1 MASDKKKVVLLLSLL
16 LLVVTLLVFHQV
28 RGFEFVHY
36 DDDVY
41 VAGNG
46 HVQAGLTPSSIAWA
60 FSTTDAGFWH
70 PLTWLSL
77 MLDHELYGLNAGGYH
92 GTNLIWHL
100 LNTLLIFFVFLRMTG
115 AVWRSAFLAAL
126 FALHPLHVE
135 SVAWIAERKDVLS
148 TFFWLLTM
156 AAYVVYVRRPGRT
169 RYLLLLLVFSLGLMA
184 KPMLVTL
191 PFCLLLMDFWPLGR
205 TRFMTAAMPAEDR
218 KDGEEGQPMP
228 RGLWSLFAEKAPLFV
243 LAFLA
248 GLLVYYTEERAGV
261 LSSFDAFPLSL
272 RIAHAFVSYFLY
284 LGKAVWPV
292 NLAVFYPHPG
302 AWPSLW
308 VALAAGLL
316 IACTI
321 LTVRWHRR
329 FPYALTGWL
338 WYLGTMAP
346 LIGLVQLGTQGM
358 ADRYTYV
365 PLTGI
370 FLILAW
376 GLPDILGRWK
386 YRVAALSL
394 GALIVLSLLGGLAW
408 RQAGYWRDAET
419 LFRQAVRVTDN
430 NYLAHNNLGAAL
442 AREGKTGAALGQYR
456 AALAIKPHYAD
467 AHFNMG
473 QSLAASGRLAEA
485 EQYYRK
491 ALKSKPSFAEAHNNL
506 GIVLAEQGKGEEA
519 RSHFLAALQIRPDY
533 ETAGKNL
540 RLLLQKAVRLPR

>member
-1 MASDKKKVVLLLSLL
+1 MASDKKKVILLLSLL
-16 LLVVTLLVFHQV
+16 LVVATLLVFHQV

-41 VAGNG
+41 VAGNR
-46 HVQAGLTPSSIAWA
+46 HVQAGLTLSSVAWA
-60 FSTTDAGFWH
+60 FSATDAGFWH

-77 MLDHELYGLNAGGYH
+77 MLDYELYGLNAGGYH

-100 LNTLLIFFVFLRMTG
+100 LNTLLVFFVFHRMTG

-156 AAYVVYVRRPGRT
+156 AVYIAYVRYPGRI
-169 RYLLLLLVFSLGLMA
+169 RYLFLLLVFSLGLMA

-205 TRFMTAAMPAEDR
+205 TRFMTAAR
-218 KDGEEGQPMP
+218 TDGEAGQAMP
-228 RGLWSLFAEKAPLFV
+228 RGILSLLAEKAPLFV

-261 LSSFDAFPLSL
+261 LSSFDAFPLDL
-272 RIAHAFVSYFLY
+272 RIAHAFVSYLLY

-292 NLAVFYPHPG
+292 KLAVFYPHPG
-302 AWPSLW
+302 AWPPLL

-321 LTVRWHRR
+321 LAVRWHRR

-358 ADRYTYV
+358 ADRYTYI

-370 FLILAW
+370 FLVLAW
-376 GLPDILGRWK
+376 GLPDILGRWRHK
-386 YRVAALSL
+386 AVALSL
-394 GALIVLSLLGGLAW
+394 AALIALSLLGGLAW
-408 RQAGYWRDAET
+408 RQTGYWRDAET
-419 LFRQAVRVTDN
+419 LFRHALQVTDN

-442 AREGKTGAALGQYR
+442 ARVGKTAEALDQYR

-467 AHFNMG
+467 ARFNMG
-473 QSLAASGRLAEA
+473 QSLAVSGRLAEA
-485 EQYYRK
+485 ERYYRG
-491 ALKSKPSFAEAHNNL
+491 ALMSKPSFVEAHNNL

-519 RSHFLAALQIRPDY
+519 RSHFLAALHIRPDY

-540 RLLLQKAVRLPR
+540 RLLLQKEGKPPPGP